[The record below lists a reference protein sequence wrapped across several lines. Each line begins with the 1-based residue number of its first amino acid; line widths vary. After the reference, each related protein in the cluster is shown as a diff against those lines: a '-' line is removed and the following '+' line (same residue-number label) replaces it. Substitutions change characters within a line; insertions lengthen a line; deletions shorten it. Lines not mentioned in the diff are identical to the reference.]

1 MPTQAERKAETRDRL
16 LRAAAELFATR
27 GFDGV
32 SAETVA
38 ATAHRTTGSVYAHF
52 GGKAGMLL
60 ALLEERALATGRAM
74 KRALAAGHGHGDGST
89 TATSRPDDATTLWE
103 GFAEGADHDEAWML
117 LEHELWLYA
126 ARHAD
131 ARRTL
136 ASRYRGARRAMGR
149 SFAGWAHER
158 GEPLPA
164 GPDRTATLVL
174 ALLFG
179 LDMQRRIEP
188 GSVPDDL
195 AEQGLR
201 LLLGRK
207 PPTGPPPRRRAARRK
222 ERPGAH
228 RAL

>member
-16 LRAAAELFATR
+16 LRSAAGLFATK

-32 SAETVA
+32 SAGTVA
-38 ATAHRTTGSVYAHF
+38 AAADRTTGSVYAHF

-74 KRALAAGHGHGDGST
+74 KRALAAGHGHDAGST
-89 TATSRPDDATTLWE
+89 ATTFSPDEVTALWE
-103 GFAEGADHDEAWML
+103 GFAEGADHDGAWML

-126 ARHAD
+126 ARHTD

-136 ASRYRGARRAMGR
+136 ASRYRRARRVMGR
-149 SFAGWAHER
+149 SFAGWAHQR
-158 GEPLPA
+158 GEVLPS
-164 GPDRTATLVL
+164 GPERTATLVL

-201 LLLGRK
+201 LLLGRT
-207 PPTGPPPRRRAARRK
+207 PPTDPPRRRRTARRK

>member
-1 MPTQAERKAETRDRL
+1 MPTQAERKADTRDRL
-16 LRAAAELFATR
+16 LEAAAALFATK

-32 SAETVA
+32 SADTVA
-38 ATAHRTTGSVYAHF
+38 AAAGRTTGSVYAHF

-74 KRALAAGHGHGDGST
+74 KRALADGDGST
-89 TATSRPDDATTLWE
+89 ATGRRRADEVDTLWE
-103 GFAEGADHDEAWML
+103 GFAEGADQDEAWML

-126 ARHAD
+126 ARHTD
-131 ARRTL
+131 ARRRL
-136 ASRYRGARRAMGR
+136 ATRYRGARRAMGR
-149 SFAGWAHER
+149 SFTGWAHER

-164 GPDRTATLVL
+164 PPDRTATLVL

-201 LLLGRK
+201 LLLGRT
-207 PPTGPPPRRRAARRK
+207 PPTDPPPRRRPARRK
-222 ERPGAH
+222 ERPRAH